1 MHWRARS
8 LAIATLALAASGCI
22 GATDRADFDAE
33 VRARGGGITSAWIA
47 EGVDLIAAEVGVSGT
62 SEMQMVTLSIS
73 PPNRTVTG
81 QARRGDQP
89 NFVDVVTVKEGA
101 VVSITPIQDADQLPL
116 DDITFR
122 ADSVPIAEIEA
133 LGDTALAEFGEDDGF
148 VTMISVSLNN
158 GEPMITMSLA
168 SARRT
173 ARALFDASG
182 TFLEVTR

>member
-1 MHWRARS
+1 MAVAVF
-8 LAIATLALAASGCI
+8 AIAATGCI

-47 EGVDLIAAEVGVSGT
+47 EGVDLIADAVGIT
-62 SEMQMVTLSIS
+62 NTADMQFVTLTIG

-89 NFVDVVTVKEGA
+89 DFVDVVTVKEGS
-101 VVSITPIQDADQLPL
+101 VVSITPIQDADRLPL

-122 ADSVPIAEIEA
+122 AGQVPIDDIEA
-133 LGDTALAEFGEDDGF
+133 LGDTALAEFAQPDGF
-148 VTMISVSLNN
+148 VTMISVSLRN
-158 GEPMITMSLA
+158 GEPVITMSLA

-173 ARALFDASG
+173 GRALFDADG
-182 TFLEVTR
+182 TFLEVTQ